1 MIRNIATNN
10 NLYFK
15 GKTAFD
21 SNKLYAQIKQKEQEN
36 RVDEF
41 FKTHKDATCGKTS
54 ALAIAGAIIG
64 TAIPTIL
71 IAKKQKNNLKAD
83 GFKNLL
89 KHLDINYEFKEIVTV
104 GMGGILGGLVG
115 GLADKHEKNKLKKLE
130 EGTFQTMNLIIPT
143 FLVSKSMELCNSKKS
158 LNKTLTKAAFTLGS
172 VLIGVN
178 MAVTLSN
185 MIDKKVFN
193 RYECNPNRKF
203 RGRDLV
209 VHVDDLITSLVL
221 AKIPLVDKIHLN
233 TILPA
238 VFAWNGYDV
247 GNK

>member
-1 MIRNIATNN
+1 MIRNVATNS

-15 GKTAFD
+15 GTTAFD
-21 SNKLYAQIKQKEQEN
+21 SNKLYAIIKQKEQEN
-36 RVDEF
+36 RVDDF
-41 FKTHKDATCGKTS
+41 FGTRKDATCDKTS
-54 ALAIAGAIIG
+54 ALAVAGAILG
-64 TAIPTIL
+64 TAIPAIL
-71 IAKKQKNNLKAD
+71 IAKKQKPNLKAD
-83 GFKNLL
+83 SFKNIL
-89 KHLDINYEFKEIVTV
+89 KHLDINYQFNEIFTI
-104 GMGGILGGLVG
+104 GMGGLLGGLIG
-115 GLADKHEKNKLKKLE
+115 GLADRKEKNKLKKLE

-143 FLVSKSMELCNSKKS
+143 FLVSKSMELCESKKS
-158 LNKTLTKAAFTLGS
+158 LNKPLAKAAFTLGS

-193 RYECNPNRKF
+193 KYECNPDRKF

-209 VHVDDLITSLVL
+209 VHIDDLISAL
-221 AKIPLVDKIHLN
+221 AIAKVPYVN

-238 VFAWNGYDV
+238 VFAWNGQDV

>member
-1 MIRNIATNN
+1 MIRKIETNN
-10 NLYFK
+10 NPYFK
-15 GKTAFD
+15 GTTAFD
-21 SNKLYAQIKQKEQEN
+21 SNKLYAIIKQKEQEN

-41 FKTHKDATCGKTS
+41 FGTHKDATCGKTS
-54 ALAIAGAIIG
+54 ALAALGAILG
-64 TAIPTIL
+64 TAIPAIL
-71 IAKKQKNNLKAD
+71 IAKKQKPNLKAD
-83 GFKNLL
+83 SFKNIL
-89 KHLDINYEFKEIVTV
+89 KHLDINYDFKEIVTV
-104 GMGGILGGLVG
+104 GLSGLFGGLVG
-115 GLADKHEKNKLKKLE
+115 GLADRHEKNKLKKLE

-143 FLVSKSMELCNSKKS
+143 FLVSKSMELCESKKS
-158 LNKTLTKAAFTLGS
+158 LNKPLAKAAFTLGS

-193 RYECNPNRKF
+193 KYECNPDRKF

-209 VHVDDLITSLVL
+209 VHVDDLISAL
-221 AKIPLVDKIHLN
+221 AIAKVPYVN

-238 VFAWNGYDV
+238 VFAWNGQDV